1 MATNQEIIRAALALD
16 LSYLVQNLSDKL
28 PSVNIPQLL
37 EEYKKFLAIKV
48 IARDATDPTHLSP
61 SALIE
66 QVWHLHLLHTA
77 QYRAACSTLGVFIDH
92 DPEAALSSYSVRKNR
107 LLLATTHYSIIFS
120 QPAPVKFWGLEYE
133 PAEAGESNMK
143 GGSSSNKERE
153 GQTKRNGS
161 YSSKAVSVGLAP
173 PLPARKEGLRGKR
186 QTRYGGERSLTLTV
200 RTMTDSFTV
209 VCKLSDLVKNLKAR
223 IKVKMGI
230 PVMQQRLIFA
240 GKELEEERALRG
252 YNIPDGA
259 CLHLVLRLVGC

>member
-92 DPEAALSSYSVRKNR
+92 HPDDALASHSVRKNR
-107 LLLATTHYSIIFS
+107 LLLATTHYSIIFT
-120 QPAPVKFWGLEYE
+120 QPAPVMYWGLKYE

-143 GGSSSNKERE
+143 GGSSSNKERG
-153 GQTKRNGS
+153 GQEKRNVCN
-161 YSSKAVSVGLAP
+161 SSKEVSAGLAP
-173 PLPARKEGLRGKR
+173 TPARREGLRGQR
-186 QTRYGGERSLTLTV
+186 QTRYGGERDMTLTV
-200 RTMTDSFTV
+200 RTMMKSFSV
-209 VCKLSDLVKNLKAR
+209 VCKSSDVVKNLKAR
-223 IKVKMGI
+223 IKAKSGV
-230 PVMQQRLIFA
+230 PVDQQKLIF
-240 GKELEEERALRG
+240 GGEELDDRRALFS
-252 YNIPDGA
+252 YNLQDGSRV
-259 CLHLVLRLVGC
+259 HLILRLCGC